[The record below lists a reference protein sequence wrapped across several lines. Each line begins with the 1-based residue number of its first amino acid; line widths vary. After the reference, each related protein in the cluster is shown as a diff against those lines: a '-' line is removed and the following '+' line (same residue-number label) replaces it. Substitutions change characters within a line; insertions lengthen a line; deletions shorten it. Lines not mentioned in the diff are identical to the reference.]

1 MIIFYQP
8 TIYKIEENL
17 NKQNT
22 KWNNNNKKQKISNSQ
37 IFSKKTKWQWGKP
50 WCHGSEGYLG
60 V

>member
-22 KWNNNNKKQKISNSQ
+22 KWNNNNKKKIKQFTN
-37 IFSKKTKWQWGKP
+37 ILKKD
-50 WCHGSEGYLG
+50 
-60 V
+60 